1 MAIDNESFEL
11 LIASVQRF
19 TRERL
24 VPAED
29 AVEEHDEVPADI
41 VEDMKEMGLFGLSI
55 PEEYGGIGLSMSQ
68 ECRVAYE
75 IGHTSLAFRSVFG
88 TNVGIG
94 SQGILMDGTEA
105 QKQEFLPR
113 VATGELIMSFALTEA
128 DAGSDSAA
136 VKTRGELVKDGDG
149 DHYLLNGSKR
159 FITNAPRAGAFT
171 LMARTDG
178 PGAGG
183 ISAFIVPADAKGLSL
198 GKPDKKMGQ
207 RGTKT
212 CDVILDN
219 VRVPAANI
227 IGGKPGK
234 GFKTA
239 MKVLDRGRLHISA
252 VACGMAQRILNEAV
266 AYARERKQF
275 GKRIGD
281 FQLVQAM
288 LADSQA
294 ELYAGWS
301 MVQDCALRYRRQARR
316 PKRSRREHASVLLQA
331 LLHRDGRP
339 RRRSWRAG
347 ARRLRLHQR
356 VPGRALLPG
365 CPAAAP
371 VRRHDADPAIDHR
384 PRAGGSRLTTTAR
397 ASGCRSTRST
407 ACSKASA
414 PQDRRPLDLGS
425 SRHLTEDLIYIIAVR
440 AGAHILD
447 RSIRKEDDHGE
458 AYREE

>member
-11 LIASVQRF
+11 LLSSVQRF
-19 TRERL
+19 VRERL
-24 VPAED
+24 MPAED

-41 VEDMKEMGLFGLSI
+41 VEDMKAMGLFGISI

-75 IGHTSLAFRSVFG
+75 IGHTALAFRSVFG

-94 SQGILMDGTEA
+94 SQGILMDGTEE
-105 QKQEFLPR
+105 QKRVILPR
-113 VATGELIMSFALTEA
+113 VATGELIMSFALTEP

-136 VKTRGELVKDGDG
+136 LKTRGELVG
-149 DHYLLNGSKR
+149 DHYVLNGTKR

-183 ISAFIVPADAKGLSL
+183 ISAFIVPADLPGLSL

-212 CDVILDN
+212 CDVVLDN
-219 VRVPAANI
+219 VRVPASNV
-227 IGGKPGK
+227 IGGKPGQ

-252 VACGMAQRILNEAV
+252 VACGMAQRILDESV
-266 AYARERKQF
+266 AYARERRQF

-281 FQLVQAM
+281 FQLIQAM

-301 MVQDCALRYRRQARR
+301 MVQDCALRYDAKPAGQSDPQVSMR
-316 PKRSRREHASVLLQA
+316 ASCCKLFCTEMVGRVADRGVQI
-331 LLHRDGRP
+331 HGGSGYINEYPVERFYRDVRL
-339 RRRSWRAG
+339 
-347 ARRLRLHQR
+347 LRLYEGTTQIQQMII
-356 VPGRALLPG
+356 GRELVG
-365 CPAAAP
+365 
-371 VRRHDADPAIDHR
+371 RD
-384 PRAGGSRLTTTAR
+384 
-397 ASGCRSTRST
+397 
-407 ACSKASA
+407 
-414 PQDRRPLDLGS
+414 
-425 SRHLTEDLIYIIAVR
+425 
-440 AGAHILD
+440 
-447 RSIRKEDDHGE
+447 
-458 AYREE
+458 